1 MLNLPALASRIDGL
15 TFHRT
20 FTLNR
25 SAIST
30 ILENSGSSSADFRE
44 LTHLGTIYIEAMPRY
59 ARACGLLEFGSTEL
73 TPLGVHVLA
82 HDPSLALPATQWL
95 MHYHLCALHGP
106 GPRFWHDLILHLPQ
120 APQSFGRAEVEAE
133 IVRSLKEA
141 SDRALKDNS
150 IRSTATI
157 FLGSYT
163 KSDALGPLNLLQSAE
178 NGYTLE
184 AAEAPPLGAF
194 AYALSHHWQ
203 AELGDK
209 QTCDLDDLSN
219 EGSLGS
225 LLLMSEFS
233 VNRQLRQLARQQVL
247 ELWVTAPPYQVT
259 RPPAPQYLLEGIY
272 AADG

>member
-1 MLNLPALASRIDGL
+1 MQRIG
-15 TFHRT
+15 TSFHET

-25 SAIST
+25 SGVGCV
-30 ILENSGSSSADFRE
+30 LK
-44 LTHLGTIYIEAMPRY
+44 YIEGASSVEDLQSILNIEAKLGNNWAKAMPRY
-59 ARACGLLEFGSTEL
+59 ARACGLLEFGSTDL
-73 TPLGVHVLA
+73 TPFGVHVLA

-120 APQSFGRAEVEAE
+120 APQSFGKAEVEAE

-141 SDRALKDNS
+141 SGTALKDNS

-163 KSDALGPLNLLQSAE
+163 KSDALGPLNLLHSAQE
-178 NGYTLE
+178 GYSLE
-184 AAEAPPLGAF
+184 APEAPPLGAF

-203 AELGDK
+203 AQLGDK
-209 QTCDLDDLSN
+209 QTCDLDDLGK
-219 EGSLGS
+219 EGGLGS
-225 LLLMSEFS
+225 QFLMSEFS
-233 VNRQLRQLARQQVL
+233 VNRLLRQLARQQVL
-247 ELWVTAPPYQVT
+247 ELWMAAPPYQVT
-259 RPPAPQYLLEGIY
+259 RPPAPEHLLEGIY